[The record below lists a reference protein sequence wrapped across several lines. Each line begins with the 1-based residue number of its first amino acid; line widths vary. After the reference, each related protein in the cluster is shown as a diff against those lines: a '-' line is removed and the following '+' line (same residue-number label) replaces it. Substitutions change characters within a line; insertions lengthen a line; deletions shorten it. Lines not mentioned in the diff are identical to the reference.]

1 MILIAESGS
10 TKCDWVAINPDGS
23 EHTRFSTMGFNPY
36 FHSASFIEEELVENE
51 AIIKLRAKIAFVYF
65 YGAGASS
72 EGLQDIVKDGLTKVF
87 VNANVRV
94 DHDLLASAYSTYTG
108 EPAITCIIGTG
119 SNSCY
124 FDGNEVSEVVP
135 ALAYILG
142 DEGSASYIGKRLV
155 SDFLYKKLPQEMADD
170 FFNTYQLDKD
180 EVITSVYNKPNAN
193 VYLASFSRFAGKH
206 MHTTYVQEIIRE
218 GFSKFADIH
227 IACFDN
233 CREVPVHFVGS
244 VGSIFQDILLEVL
257 EERGMKLGQIL
268 RKPVDGLIKYHLEY
282 LRVLDVYQKQT

>member
-1 MILIAESGS
+1 
-10 TKCDWVAINPDGS
+10 
-23 EHTRFSTMGFNPY
+23 
-36 FHSASFIEEELVENE
+36 
-51 AIIKLRAKIAFVYF
+51 
-65 YGAGASS
+65 
-72 EGLQDIVKDGLTKVF
+72 
-87 VNANVRV
+87 
-94 DHDLLASAYSTYTG
+94 
-108 EPAITCIIGTG
+108 
-119 SNSCY
+119 
-124 FDGNEVSEVVP
+124 
-135 ALAYILG
+135 
-142 DEGSASYIGKRLV
+142 
-155 SDFLYKKLPQEMADD
+155 MADD

-180 EVITSVYNKPNAN
+180 EIITSVYNKPNAN

-206 MHTTYVQEIIRE
+206 MHTAYVQEIIRE